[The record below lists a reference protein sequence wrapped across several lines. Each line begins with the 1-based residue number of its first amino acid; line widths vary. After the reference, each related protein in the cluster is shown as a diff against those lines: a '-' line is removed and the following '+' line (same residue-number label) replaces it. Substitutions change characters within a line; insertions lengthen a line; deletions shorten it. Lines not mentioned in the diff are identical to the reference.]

1 MTTRTAPRVTAPL
14 GNREFRALWAAEA
27 QSVVGDQLTTVALA
41 IMVFDRTGS
50 ALWAALVYALTFLPA
65 LAGGLGL
72 AQLADRYP
80 RRTILWVTAAMQ
92 AVLVGLMAI
101 PGSPIAL
108 LCVLIVFARLAGAP
122 SNAAQNALTREV
134 FTDDEMYL
142 RSQDLRG
149 ITTNTAMLVGLGGGG
164 LLVSL
169 VGPSYALAADAM
181 TFAVAAVLIRLCVR
195 WRPAAGNGGDAWF
208 GALRWVFGQRR
219 LRVLLALSWLV
230 GLAVIPEGLAAPL
243 AHEMG
248 APSQAVGWLL
258 AADPL
263 GFIAGVFLLSR
274 YASAEDRRRLMG
286 VLAICS
292 VAALIGFAMQP
303 TLPFALLILALA
315 GAAGAYIITVGATFI
330 TWVPNE
336 LRGGAGGLYRTGLR
350 VAQGVGVALGGV
362 VAHLIGSASTAV
374 AFAGVAGV
382 VLAIPVALS
391 WTRVRAAGPTVP
403 G

>member
-1 MTTRTAPRVTAPL
+1 
-14 GNREFRALWAAEA
+14 
-27 QSVVGDQLTTVALA
+27 
-41 IMVFDRTGS
+41 
-50 ALWAALVYALTFLPA
+50 
-65 LAGGLGL
+65 
-72 AQLADRYP
+72 
-80 RRTILWVTAAMQ
+80 
-92 AVLVGLMAI
+92 
-101 PGSPIAL
+101 
-108 LCVLIVFARLAGAP
+108 
-122 SNAAQNALTREV
+122 
-134 FTDDEMYL
+134 
-142 RSQDLRG
+142 
-149 ITTNTAMLVGLGGGG
+149 
-164 LLVSL
+164 
-169 VGPSYALAADAM
+169 
-181 TFAVAAVLIRLCVR
+181 
-195 WRPAAGNGGDAWF
+195 
-208 GALRWVFGQRR
+208 
-219 LRVLLALSWLV
+219 
-230 GLAVIPEGLAAPL
+230 VIPEGLAAPL

-286 VLAICS
+286 VLAVCS
-292 VAALIGFAMQP
+292 VAALVGFAMQP
-303 TLPFALLILALA
+303 ALPFALLLLALA

-382 VLAIPVALS
+382 VLAVPVALS
-391 WTRVRAAGPTVP
+391 WTRVRTAGPTVP